1 MGVVVRRARERL
13 FRASLSCSLLPL
25 PGLSLS
31 YGRMKLSPVHVHSLS
46 LFFAISYVGSVY
58 ILPAARLSLGT
69 AGARRR
75 DDPGVIRARI
85 LAVSCSTILSCVIVG
100 LAVKSVTPGAS
111 QRHGTSSLCSY
122 TAFAPGV
129 SCPAALAQ
137 TLDLLGLYSIRAPL
151 LSYVVTPMLYL
162 GPLYALFLE
171 GALPGQTGWTYAGSA
186 RPLFAS
192 WVAIRNYWMVS
203 VVIVSLLLRT
213 MRSSCSHL
221 RRDRSRKRS
230 CSEHAY

>member
-151 LSYVVTPMLYL
+151 LSYMVTPMLYL

-230 CSEHAY
+230 SSEHAY